1 MSIVYLLIIVCI
13 ALSLRYHWWRMP
25 ISYDQPRVLMYHMIN
40 APLPGEQKR
49 NKWRVR
55 AEDFERQMAWFSKN
69 GWQSFTITEMVS
81 SKNLPPKSFCLT
93 FDDGYKDNFTDMF
106 PILKRYGFKA
116 TIYLVPGYKSN
127 SWEKFDNKMFDA
139 LLDKEEI
146 LEMQKSGLVEF
157 GSHTLSHKNLLTI
170 KEEEIKQEVMD
181 SKKGV
186 EEMIGCECSAFA
198 YPYGK
203 YNDKIVKLVKDAGY
217 SSATIVKR
225 GFFEES
231 KPFEIKR
238 VGILGT
244 ESFFD
249 FYLKIT
255 RIRNKF

>member
-1 MSIVYLLIIVCI
+1 
-13 ALSLRYHWWRMP
+13 
-25 ISYDQPRVLMYHMIN
+25 
-40 APLPGEQKR
+40 
-49 NKWRVR
+49 
-55 AEDFERQMAWFSKN
+55 
-69 GWQSFTITEMVS
+69 
-81 SKNLPPKSFCLT
+81 
-93 FDDGYKDNFTDMF
+93 
-106 PILKRYGFKA
+106 
-116 TIYLVPGYKSN
+116 
-127 SWEKFDNKMFDA
+127 
-139 LLDKEEI
+139 
-146 LEMQKSGLVEF
+146 
-157 GSHTLSHKNLLTI
+157 
-170 KEEEIKQEVMD
+170 MD
-181 SKKGV
+181 SKKDV
-186 EEMIGCECSAFA
+186 EEMIGCECTAFA